1 MNEMQVGRMKR
12 DPGNS
17 TLCGF
22 VMAVLPVADDRMAE
36 RCKLHSDLILQ
47 SCQQRDAQQRS
58 CAERAFDGVVEF
70 SAGRF
75 AVPLRAQ
82 LLIHTFS
89 SKIVDKRPRFRGEM
103 PANHGRILSDG
114 SMSEKLPNQC
124 VSIACG
130 LGKEENSGRETID
143 AMDYQS
149 SLSAGL
155 QVLRQKR

>member
-1 MNEMQVGRMKR
+1 MNKMQVGRMKR

-17 TLCGF
+17 TLRGF

-36 RCKLHSDLILQ
+36 GCKLYSDLILQ
-47 SCQQRDAQQRS
+47 SRQQRDPQQRS
-58 CAERAFDGVVEF
+58 CVERALDGVAEF

-89 SKIVDKRPRFRGEM
+89 SKIVDKRPRFRGET
-103 PANHGRILSDG
+103 PANHGQILPDG